1 MATLDLRRRALL
13 AAGALPLA
21 APARAQDGFP
31 SRPLRLVVGF
41 TPGGATDTS
50 ARAIA
55 PRMGEALGQPV
66 IVENRP
72 GAGSNIAT
80 EVVARSPADGHT
92 LLLATLGAL
101 VVSPMVMRLPVDP
114 ARDLVPVSIAVDLFN
129 ILVLPIDRPW
139 RSVAELVAAAKAAP
153 GRLSY
158 GTSGIA
164 GGPHLAGLLFDRTAG
179 IETTAVHY
187 RGGGLVVTDLLAG
200 RVDFSFATAASVLA
214 QVREGKLRALA
225 VPHLER
231 SRLMPDI
238 PTVAE
243 SGLPGFD
250 VPSWYGVLAPRGT
263 PEAALA
269 RINAAMRVALNDA
282 DTTAALNRSGLE
294 PRWSTPEQMTA
305 ALAAERATWAPIIR
319 DSGIRI
325 E

>member
-1 MATLDLRRRALL
+1 MTTNSYRRRALL
-13 AAGALPLA
+13 GAATLPLA
-21 APARAQDGFP
+21 APALAQEVFP
-31 SRPLRLVVGF
+31 SRPLRLIVGF
-41 TPGGATDTS
+41 TPGGATDIS

-55 PRMGEALGQPV
+55 PKMGDALGQPV

-72 GAGSNIAT
+72 GASSDIAT

-101 VVSPMVMRLPVDP
+101 VVSPMVIRLPVDP
-114 ARDLVPVSIAVDLFN
+114 ARDLVPVSVAVDLFN
-129 ILVLPIDRPW
+129 ILVLPPDRPW

-179 IETTAVHY
+179 TETNAVHY

-200 RVDFSFATAASVLA
+200 RVDFSFATATSVLT

-225 VPHLER
+225 IPHLER
-231 SRLMPDI
+231 SRLMPGI
-238 PTVAE
+238 PTMAE

-250 VPSWYGVLAPRGT
+250 VPSWYAVMAPRGT
-263 PEAALA
+263 PDTAIS
-269 RINAAMRVALNDA
+269 RINAAMRVALTDPEA
-282 DTTAALNRSGLE
+282 IAVLNRNGLE
-294 PRWSTPEQMTA
+294 PRWSTPDQ
-305 ALAAERATWAPIIR
+305 LAEAILAERAKWTPIIR
-319 DSGIRI
+319 ESDIRI